1 MINFFKNIYFYILE
15 VFTSSDLTA
24 PVVETVDLDK
34 IAETDDLSL
43 PIHSIDLTSEYSE
56 LIKNKTNYI
65 QFKYLVVNQNPK
77 DLLLSVE
84 YNTYSGFGWTKKTDD
99 LHAVENVTNYTKDE
113 INSPVFKE
121 YSEEDFSVEVD
132 VTPKVRAS
140 DVKKFQQYQ
149 LDQFEFEKAD
159 GNYYINIKTIDINPI
174 DKLDSSVKMKVDN
187 IANIKGLKS
196 YITYFTI

>member
-1 MINFFKNIYFYILE
+1 MINFLKNIYFYILE

-121 YSEEDFSVEVD
+121 YSEEDVSVEVD

-174 DKLDSSVKMKVDN
+174 DKLDSTVKMKIDN